1 MTAKPEII
9 AQLGLLTVS
18 YWKLKLR
25 RCANALSLE
34 EKENIWLPILVFTN
48 TDNNEV
54 TSGDGDSEVTVTRE
68 SEFVRSESNVVEE
81 INIFNGEANRLTYE
95 RIYTKTLR
103 CDFQLQLYPFDS
115 QKCFVDISTKKLDLH
130 SVVINP
136 LNLDY
141 SPHPVHYRI
150 TDL

>member
-1 MTAKPEII
+1 MQI
-9 AQLGLLTVS
+9 LFL
-18 YWKLKLR
+18 WKKKKK
-25 RCANALSLE
+25 N
-34 EKENIWLPILVFTN
+34 WLPILVFTN

-68 SEFVRSESNVVEE
+68 SELVRSESNVVEE

-136 LNLDY
+136 LNL
-141 SPHPVHYRI
+141 
-150 TDL
+150 